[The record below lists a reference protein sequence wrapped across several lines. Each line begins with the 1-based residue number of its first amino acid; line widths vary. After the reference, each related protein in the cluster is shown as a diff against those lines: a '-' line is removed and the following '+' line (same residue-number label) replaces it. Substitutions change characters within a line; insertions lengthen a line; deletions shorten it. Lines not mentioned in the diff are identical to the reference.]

1 MITFIFGL
9 NHIYNKHNMP
19 SFMGRKLSDTNNIM
33 LDSFVNQ
40 YREKN
45 TNYYQKLKNKI
56 KQQCREDETVL

>member
-19 SFMGRKLSDTNNIM
+19 SFMGRKLTDTNNIM

-40 YREKN
+40 YREKMQTIIKN
-45 TNYYQKLKNKI
+45 LKTK
-56 KQQCREDETVL
+56 